1 MTVVPYFITDR
12 MSNFYPVAM
21 QHHPLLLGMKK
32 NQRCTR
38 TDGAL
43 AARRTTFANVHEF
56 QQAKRKAGSGAR
68 LRAAWLVWPSITKME
83 VACRIE
89 EVCVVVVISGC
100 GEFSS
105 SVHLPSFP
113 E

>member
-12 MSNFYPVAM
+12 MSNFYPVATP
-21 QHHPLLLGMKK
+21 PLIARHEK

-89 EVCVVVVISGC
+89 EVCVVVVVVISGC